1 MISLSMRSRAS
12 YLSRS
17 RTEGCVCTP
26 SMASDRAC
34 WTAAPNTESKM
45 EKQAETET
53 EIRELVLVRMGMGA
67 CCMTEIKINIEFFIP
82 AYANRGSHQH
92 ASGLLTA

>member
-1 MISLSMRSRAS
+1 MISLNMRSRAS

-53 EIRELVLVRMGMGA
+53 EIRELVLVRMGMGS
-67 CCMTEIKINIEFFIP
+67 CGMTEMEIKININIKIEFFIP
-82 AYANRGSHQH
+82 A
-92 ASGLLTA
+92 